1 MRSRRNDRRS
11 RMLRIEKDARPHG
24 EQDERSFPARFG
36 GCESQQPEVVFIS
49 RSTRRATAP
58 PCRRLDRSRQLPPAN
73 RISNEPLSLCAST
86 NQFCNEGSLWRGRK
100 PAPHLRRTRFELALT
115 PCFRSPL
122 NGTRRHY
129 GNSKLIASR
138 RNRPLAI
145 KLRTTRV

>member
-1 MRSRRNDRRS
+1 MLVLTGNRAREVFRRVLEGARHSSRKSFSS
-11 RMLRIEKDARPHG
+11 RARLAAPPRH
-24 EQDERSFPARFG
+24 
-36 GCESQQPEVVFIS
+36 
-49 RSTRRATAP
+49 RAAVP
-58 PCRRLDRSRQLPPAN
+58 PCRCVDRSRQLPPAN

-100 PAPHLRRTRFELALT
+100 PAPHLRITRFELALT

-129 GNSKLIASR
+129 GNSKLIASW